1 MNNDK
6 SRRVRVRAVVAY
18 PVVSVALLVAGALV
32 LNPLSA
38 SQVMALA
45 SPSPSATVV
54 PSPNPTSA
62 PTTTTTAT
70 TPAASSPS
78 PTKILTSSPSFT
90 PSPAPGPSP
99 QGAAA
104 PAGVPVDH
112 HVLGW
117 IGGPKGKASYFPVDS
132 PMLNAS
138 QFQTIRVRFTVHNT
152 GASAMTATPQLEYRP
167 NGSAG
172 YTVVPEKPLRGIPFQ
187 VDREWV
193 PGPGGGTTQGP
204 LGESIP
210 VTKFLTGKGAGG
222 LAMIG
227 HHSMGSNPDRPITLP
242 TDSYTEV
249 EFTVRLTMD
258 AKNRTGYQLRVT
270 DGHTL
275 LSGTQVAKIRLG
287 AQPAV
292 RLSPGQRN
300 GLAVKSPKSARGTGA
315 VK

>member
-18 PVVSVALLVAGALV
+18 PAVSVAFIVAGALV

-45 SPSPSATVV
+45 SPSPTATVV
-54 PSPNPTSA
+54 PSPNPTST
-62 PTTTTTAT
+62 PST
-70 TPAASSPS
+70 TPASSPS

-99 QGAAA
+99 QGAVT
-104 PAGVPVDH
+104 PAGVVVNH

-117 IGGPKGKASYFPVDS
+117 IGGSQGKASYFPVDS
-132 PMLNAS
+132 PMVNAS
-138 QFQTIRVRFTVHNT
+138 QFQTIRVRFTIHNT
-152 GASAMTATPQLEYRP
+152 GASALTAAPQLEYRP
-167 NGSAG
+167 DGSTG
-172 YTVVPEKPLRGIPFQ
+172 YIVVPEKPLRGIPFQ

-193 PGPGGGTTQGP
+193 PTPGGGTTQGP

-210 VTKFLTGKGAGG
+210 VAKFLTGSRGGG

-227 HHSMGSNPDRPITLP
+227 HHSMGANPDRPITLP
-242 TDSYTEV
+242 RDSYTEV
-249 EFTVRLTMD
+249 EFTVRLTLD
-258 AKNRTGYQLRVT
+258 AKNRTGYQLRIT

-275 LSGTQVAKIRLG
+275 LSATQVAKIRLG
-287 AQPAV
+287 APPAV

-300 GLAVKSPKSARGTGA
+300 GLAVKSPKSTRGTGA
-315 VK
+315 AK